1 MKHRHVKLLAAS
13 VFLAL
18 SVVSEMAQAAGVLT
32 IGRREDSTTFD
43 PIKSAQNADNW
54 VFSNVFDPLVR
65 VDKRDEAGARRG
77 GKLDDFPDGKVYT
90 FKIRDPFSDGTPLT
104 ASDAAFSLLRI
115 RDDEGSLWRDSY
127 SIIAKAE
134 ARTRARWW

>member
-1 MKHRHVKLLAAS
+1 MKHRQIKLLAAS

-18 SVVSEMAQAAGVLT
+18 SAVSEMAQAAGVLT

-65 VDKRDEAGARRG
+65 VDKSGT
-77 GKLDDFPDGKVYT
+77 KLEPGVAESWTISPDGKVYT
-90 FKIRDPFSDGTPLT
+90 FKIRDTTFSDGTPLN
-104 ASDAAFSLLRI
+104 ASDAAFSLIRI
-115 RDDEGSLWRDSY
+115 RDDEGSL
-127 SIIAKAE
+127 
-134 ARTRARWW
+134 ARLL